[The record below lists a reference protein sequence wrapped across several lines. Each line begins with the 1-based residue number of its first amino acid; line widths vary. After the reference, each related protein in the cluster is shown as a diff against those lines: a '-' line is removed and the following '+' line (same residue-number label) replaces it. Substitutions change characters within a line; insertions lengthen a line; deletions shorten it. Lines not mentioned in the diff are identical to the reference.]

1 MTQPL
6 SIAFIWHMHQPYY
19 RDLAT
24 GACSMP
30 WVRLHAAKDYVDMVA
45 RLKAYPAIHQTVN
58 IVPSLLDQLQ
68 AYLPPSNGSDIFLDL
83 SRKPAAELTTD
94 EQRFV
99 LQWFFLANRAHM
111 IAPYPRYRDL
121 LAKRGD
127 AADPEALEEAR
138 RRFRPQ
144 DYRDLQVWFNLAWI
158 DPWLR
163 TQEPALAQVTAKD
176 AHFTEEDKQR
186 VLEAQL
192 ALVARVIPTYRA
204 MAERG
209 QIELST
215 SPYYHPILPLL
226 CDLQAARAALPQLP
240 LPQHAF
246 RHPED
251 ARWQI
256 REGLVRHAEVFG
268 KPPEGLWP
276 SEGSVSEEAVAAVM
290 DAGIRWIATDEEIL
304 WRTVRTSRDAAA
316 LYRPHAIRRPQ
327 GELAVLFRDRELSDL
342 IGFVYNRWRPQEAV
356 ADFLRRLGAIHE
368 QRRSAPEP
376 PLVTV
381 ILDGENAWESYP
393 EDGQIF
399 LSALYDA
406 LAGDSRFQCVTVSEF
421 LSRYPLDRAPSLPP
435 MHSGSWID
443 ANLATWIGHP
453 EKNAAWDQLALARD
467 ALAPLREDGRLDPAA
482 WRSFCIAEGSDWM
495 WWFGDTHFSAQADEF
510 DRLFRAHL
518 ANSYRLA
525 GLPVPDALD
534 RPIRRPEQGTT
545 SAPTGWI
552 RPTIDGRESSY
563 YEWLFAGRLSLTS
576 PSGAMQPGAHA
587 LHRLHFGSDGRTC
600 FLRVDVDHD
609 ALARLA
615 GWSIGLS
622 LGPIQLTLRP
632 DAEGHVRAES
642 EGGAALPIECA
653 GGRLIEL
660 AVPLS
665 LLGVAADDPLPM
677 SISLAI
683 DGKPLERYPATNTV
697 QLLLA
702 PADGETRGW

>member
-19 RDLAT
+19 RDVAT

-45 RLKAYPAIHQTVN
+45 RLEAYPGMHQTVN

-68 AYLPPSNGSDIFLDL
+68 AYLPPSNGSDLFLDL
-83 SRKPAAELTTD
+83 SRKMAAELTAD

-99 LQWFFLANRAHM
+99 LQWFFLANRPHM
-111 IAPYPRYRDL
+111 IDPYPRYRDL

-127 AADPEALEEAR
+127 AADPASLEEAQ
-138 RRFRPQ
+138 RRFRAQ

-163 TQEPALAQVTAKD
+163 AQEPGLAQLAAKG
-176 AHFTEEDKQR
+176 AHFTEEEKQR

-192 ALVARVIPTYRA
+192 SMVARVIPTYRA

-209 QIELST
+209 QIELSS

-240 LPQHAF
+240 LPQRAF

-256 REGLVRHAEVFG
+256 REGLARHAEVFG
-268 KPPEGLWP
+268 RPPAGLWP
-276 SEGSVSEEAVAAVM
+276 SEGSVSEEAVAAVI
-290 DAGIRWIATDEEIL
+290 DAGIRWIATDEDIL
-304 WRTVRTSRDAAA
+304 WRTVRTGRNPEA
-316 LYRPHAIRRPQ
+316 LYRPHMVRRPQ
-327 GELAVLFRDRELSDL
+327 GEVAMLFRDRELSDL
-342 IGFVYNRWRPQEAV
+342 IGFVYSRWRPQEAA
-356 ADFLRRLGAIHE
+356 ADFLRRLRMIDE
-368 QRRSAPEP
+368 QTRGAPEP
-376 PLVTV
+376 SLVTV

-393 EDGQIF
+393 EDGQAF
-399 LSALYDA
+399 LSALYGA
-406 LAGDSRFQCVTVSEF
+406 LAVDSRFRCVTVSEF

-435 MHSGSWID
+435 LHSGSWID

-453 EKNAAWDQLALARD
+453 EKNAAWDQLALARE
-467 ALAPLREDGRLDPAA
+467 ALAPLREDGRLEPAA

-495 WWFGDTHFSAQADEF
+495 WWFGDTHFSAQAEEF
-510 DRLFRAHL
+510 DRLFRTHL

-525 GLPVPDALD
+525 GLPVPDALN
-534 RPIRRPEQGTT
+534 RPIRRPGQGAAT
-545 SAPTGWI
+545 APTGWI

-563 YEWLFAGRLSLTS
+563 YEWLFAGWLSLVP
-576 PSGAMQPGAHA
+576 PSGAMQPGAHV
-587 LHRLHFGSDGRTC
+587 LHRLHFGSDGRTG
-600 FLRVDVDHD
+600 FFRVDLDQD

-615 GWSIGLS
+615 DWSIGLS
-622 LGPIQLTLRP
+622 LGSLQLIIRP
-632 DAEGHVRAES
+632 DASGTARAIS
-642 EGGAALPIECA
+642 EGGDALPVECA
-653 GGRLIEL
+653 SGRVLEL
-660 AVPLS
+660 AVPLT
-665 LLGVAADDPLPM
+665 LAAAAADDPL
-677 SISLAI
+677 SVTLSLSAS
-683 DGKPLERYPATNTV
+683 GKPLERYPATHAF
-697 QLLLA
+697 QLVLA
-702 PADGETRGW
+702 PAEGEVRGW